1 MIKIRLHGIN
11 DSTTVNAMIDSGAT
25 EDFIDQ
31 EFCHK
36 YKIRTTKAKN
46 PREIYLADGEPSS
59 MGPVTHI
66 ATVPMDIGAH
76 SEITTFQVAKL
87 QNHEAI
93 LGMPWLKN
101 HNPRIDWG
109 QGKITFDS
117 EKCTTMCL
125 NELPTVYAI
134 PEAEALEE
142 NLVSRFSTIQAKKDK
157 SILVKKMHKNAKIP
171 TKGTRGA
178 AGHDLYAIED
188 KTIPAKG
195 QQVVKTGI
203 SLRLPNGT
211 YGRIAPRSGLAVK
224 HGITVKAGVIDRDY
238 TGEIGVVLVN
248 LFNYDYHV
256 QQGERIAQLISERVL
271 ETQCQE
277 VTHLEDTKRGTKGFG
292 STDIRRIEI
301 DEISTKTFERS
312 KKQGDEEGLL
322 WGRYN
327 NGKLEILATNI
338 STELAIQSKKGRRK
352 KDLTKIVPEEYWDYQ
367 RVFEEEE
374 ATELPPHRPGVDL
387 EINIEKGRRLPLKK
401 IYPLGAKELE
411 ELGEYIQINKKR
423 KWIRDSFAD
432 GGSPIMFIKKKDGK
446 LRLYVD
452 YRELNDITKKDRYP
466 LP

>member
-11 DSTTVNAMIDSGAT
+11 DNTTVNAMIDSGAT

-36 YKIRTTKAKN
+36 YQIRTTKAKN

-59 MGPVTHI
+59 MGPVTHT

-76 SEITTFQVAKL
+76 REITTFQVAKL

-93 LGMPWLKN
+93 LGMPWLKS

-125 NELPTVYAI
+125 NESPTVYAI

-157 SILVKKMHKNAKIP
+157 RILVKKMHKNAKIP
-171 TKGTRGA
+171 AKGTRGA

-211 YGRIAPRSGLAVK
+211 YGRM
-224 HGITVKAGVIDRDY
+224 H
-238 TGEIGVVLVN
+238 
-248 LFNYDYHV
+248 H
-256 QQGERIAQLISERVL
+256 
-271 ETQCQE
+271 
-277 VTHLEDTKRGTKGFG
+277 
-292 STDIRRIEI
+292 
-301 DEISTKTFERS
+301 
-312 KKQGDEEGLL
+312 
-322 WGRYN
+322 
-327 NGKLEILATNI
+327 
-338 STELAIQSKKGRRK
+338 
-352 KDLTKIVPEEYWDYQ
+352 
-367 RVFEEEE
+367 E
-374 ATELPPHRPGVDL
+374 AD
-387 EINIEKGRRLPLKK
+387 
-401 IYPLGAKELE
+401 
-411 ELGEYIQINKKR
+411 
-423 KWIRDSFAD
+423 
-432 GGSPIMFIKKKDGK
+432 
-446 LRLYVD
+446 
-452 YRELNDITKKDRYP
+452 
-466 LP
+466 